1 MQKQIRSAIDKEV
14 DKIVSQIKKELPY
27 KLTQI
32 KQEIFGSFQVVISTE
47 VQKVFLETYG
57 PNYDVNSLNNSLTY
71 FIGND
76 LRPDFSYDKNQFVFN
91 STMKKNERKF
101 NQNARQ
107 QTKFSE
113 FMNTPDFESVEQED
127 LYWDDNPFDSA
138 FNSIYNSIDD
148 EVVFSPHNKMTRQ
161 GGFSSLVQTY
171 EKARTAGLQAF
182 ENYYTTILKPRILKK
197 YGIKIN

>member
-1 MQKQIRSAIDKEV
+1 MNALNS
-14 DKIVSQIKKELPY
+14 
-27 KLTQI
+27 
-32 KQEIFGSFQVVISTE
+32 
-47 VQKVFLETYG
+47 
-57 PNYDVNSLNNSLTY
+57 SLNY

-76 LRPDFSYDKNQFVFN
+76 LRPDFSYDKNQFMFN

-107 QTKFSE
+107 QTKFGES
-113 FMNTPDFESVEQED
+113 MNTTDFDSVEQED

-161 GGFSSLVQTY
+161 GGFASLTYTY
-171 EKARTAGLQAF
+171 EKARTSALEAF
-182 ENYYTTILKPRILKK
+182 ENYYSAILKPRFLKK